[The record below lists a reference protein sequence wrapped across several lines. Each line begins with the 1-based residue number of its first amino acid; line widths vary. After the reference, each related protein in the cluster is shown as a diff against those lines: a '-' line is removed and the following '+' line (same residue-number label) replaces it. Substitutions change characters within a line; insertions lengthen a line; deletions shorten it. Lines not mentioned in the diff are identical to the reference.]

1 MKYRH
6 DILAVIVL
14 YKQQLSQSST
24 FISLSKSLITNNITC
39 DLFVYDNSP
48 GSGENQTDQHY
59 NNWNITYYAD
69 ILNGGVSKAYNKA
82 AEVGYKA
89 GKKWIL
95 LLDQDTNF
103 PVQTIDK
110 YLSAI
115 DTYPGE
121 KLFAPKMLTDTGKI
135 ISPCV
140 FKYMRGFPSVDI
152 KAGINSFTDI
162 SVINCGMCV
171 DIASLRENGGYNEQI
186 KLDFSDHDFI
196 RRFNKNITNNF
207 VVIDLAVNHGL
218 SSETKNSFLSD
229 LNRFDFYLDGLINVT
244 ANRLEKL
251 FLFINALI
259 RAIKLC
265 LTHQSFDFLKKT
277 LKQYFKK

>member
-48 GSGENQTDQHY
+48 EPDENQADQHY

-69 ILNGGVSKAYNKA
+69 KLNGGVSKAYNKA

-89 GKKWIL
+89 GKKWLL

-152 KAGINSFTDI
+152 KIGINSFTDI

-207 VVIDLAVNHGL
+207 VVIDLAVQHQL
-218 SSETKNSFLSD
+218 SAETANDTATD
-229 LNRFDFYLDGLINVT
+229 LNRFKYYLTGASNMESNFIETIYL
-244 ANRLEKL
+244 K
-251 FLFINALI
+251 INAFLRASKLSVQHKSIIFI
-259 RAIKLC
+259 RQLLKR
-265 LTHQSFDFLKKT
+265 SF
-277 LKQYFKK
+277 